1 MLLRSISTSQE
12 LLSSLPDLSM
22 LSYTE
27 PTQTTDTF
35 NRTDDNFN
43 TEVLIKTSKKTQL
56 S

>member
-1 MLLRSISTSQE
+1 MILRSISTSQE
-12 LLSSLPDLSM
+12 LLPSLPDLSM

-43 TEVLIKTSKKTQL
+43 TEVLIKKLQKRL
-56 S
+56 N